1 MCPASYGHA
10 MTTVPTLPTTP
21 LAVRAVEHV
30 RACETEP
37 VVNHSLRSYLF
48 AVLLAEH
55 EGLRPSADFELDLLF
70 FACVLHDLGTSPAA
84 GGTQRFEV
92 DGADMAAK
100 FLIDN
105 GADARGVDLVWEAIA
120 LHSSPGIAERR
131 GTLAYLTRRGVGID
145 FGPGSEFITDAQ
157 GQAVHTRYPR
167 LRMVPSMIDED
178 RPPCGRTPRNAPSGT
193 HPATASPE
201 NWCEN
206 AASRGTRSSMA
217 EAWALLAVPSRTRP
231 MMPWQ
236 MPARRKA
243 L

>member
-1 MCPASYGHA
+1 MN
-10 MTTVPTLPTTP
+10 TVPALPATP
-21 LAVRAVEHV
+21 LAVRAVEYV

-37 VVNHSLRSYLF
+37 VANHSMRSYLF

-55 EGLRPSADFELDLLF
+55 EGLRPPADFELDLLF
-70 FACVLHDLGTSPAA
+70 FACVLHDLGTSPVA

-100 FLIDN
+100 FLTGN

-131 GTLAYLTRRGVGID
+131 GILAYLTRRGVGID

-167 LRMVPSMIDED
+167 LRMATSLVDEII
-178 RPPCGRTPRNAPSGT
+178 RHAGRSPQNAPRYSIAGELVRERGQEG
-193 HPATASPE
+193 HPTTME
-201 NWCEN
+201 Q
-206 AASRGTRSSMA
+206 AALTSRWG
-217 EAWALLAVPSRTRP
+217 E
-231 MMPWQ
+231 
-236 MPARRKA
+236 
-243 L
+243 